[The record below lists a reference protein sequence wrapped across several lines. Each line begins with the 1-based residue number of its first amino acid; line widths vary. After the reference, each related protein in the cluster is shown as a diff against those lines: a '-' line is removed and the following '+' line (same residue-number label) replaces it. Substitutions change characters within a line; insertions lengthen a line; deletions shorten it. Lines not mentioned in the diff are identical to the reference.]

1 MTVYDLGRISP
12 TFLLQLLREEVFD
25 MATEKTFKEL
35 SQSELEKTVG
45 GNTKDFLIAGAFD
58 WFKNFNNKPKKQT

>member
-1 MTVYDLGRISP
+1 MTVYDLGRLSP

-45 GNTKDFLIAGAFD
+45 GNTKDFLIAGPFD
-58 WFKNFNNKPKKQT
+58 WFKKFQGKAQKHS

>member
-1 MTVYDLGRISP
+1 
-12 TFLLQLLREEVFD
+12 

-45 GNTKDFLIAGAFD
+45 GNTKDFLIAGPFD